1 MLPMYLE
8 IGVKHMTD
16 PTLNEEDTRTNA
28 SVADRL
34 PIPDEQ
40 GIEAA
45 LTSVGWAAGIVEALS
60 EGAIHHMNDLGI
72 DLQVVSKQIV
82 RCIAVVDHPYCW
94 ETLALLLVTFEEA
107 GINLEIDPYTVVRP
121 YVPDSKA
128 DTPPE
133 QEIGVV
139 GMEVV

>member
-1 MLPMYLE
+1 MNADTP
-8 IGVKHMTD
+8 KT
-16 PTLNEEDTRTNA
+16 TEERTAEATSPASNA

>member
-1 MLPMYLE
+1 MNADTP
-8 IGVKHMTD
+8 KT
-16 PTLNEEDTRTNA
+16 TEERTAEATSPASNA

-40 GIEAA
+40 GIVAA
-45 LTSVGWAAGIVEALS
+45 LTSVDWAAGIVEALS

-94 ETLALLLVTFEEA
+94 ETLAMLLVTFEGA

-121 YVPDSKA
+121 YVSDSKA

>member
-1 MLPMYLE
+1 MNADTP
-8 IGVKHMTD
+8 KT
-16 PTLNEEDTRTNA
+16 TEERTAEATSPASNA

-133 QEIGVV
+133 QEVGVV

>member
-1 MLPMYLE
+1 MGRDPRSAGVRSDCLWSRCVSQRGDE
-8 IGVKHMTD
+8 RGGDCSRIGT
-16 PTLNEEDTRTNA
+16 
-28 SVADRL
+28 
-34 PIPDEQ
+34 
-40 GIEAA
+40 
-45 LTSVGWAAGIVEALS
+45 
-60 EGAIHHMNDLGI
+60 LGI

-133 QEIGVV
+133 QEVGVV

>member
-1 MLPMYLE
+1 ME
-8 IGVKHMTD
+8 NT
-16 PTLNEEDTRTNA
+16 TLNKENTRTNA

-94 ETLALLLVTFEEA
+94 ETLALLLVTFEGA

-121 YVPDSKA
+121 YIPDSKA
-128 DTPPE
+128 ETPPE
-133 QEIGVV
+133 QETEVV
-139 GMEVV
+139 GIEVV